1 MQGGDEGAGAGDRYG
16 DGGRRQGV
24 GDMNA
29 GAETSGQD
37 VVFMLT
43 VAEGYSTNDLGY
55 LSRDALK
62 LPTRMHTS

>member
-1 MQGGDEGAGAGDRYG
+1 MATAA
-16 DGGRRQGV
+16 DGKV
-24 GDMNA
+24 LATWVA

-62 LPTRMHTS
+62 VPTRTHTS

>member
-1 MQGGDEGAGAGDRYG
+1 MRAPVLEIGMATAA
-16 DGGRRQGV
+16 DGKV
-24 GDMNA
+24 LATWVA

-62 LPTRMHTS
+62 LPTRTHTS